1 MHSKTDRV
9 TCGNKR
15 QVMIAHARKATCVPL
30 PGGRQTWS
38 WWPPWSSGC
47 FGSLESLL
55 PGEWW
60 PFLQRSLSRLRTWC
74 VEMQQAP
81 TCGCVLVARTLY
93 THAWHVNRFLHR
105 YQKMQEIL
113 DEISSCESQSQKGVG
128 RSDPAWSLG
137 TEATLAIDVKAC
149 LGRIRCLIIVM
160 PRQLIHALVTGRPRA
175 STHMVHV
182 CASHP
187 KCLLEH
193 RVQYSVSHVSQNL
206 HSRRGRTPLAA
217 SIERCLSCTL
227 PHFVSL
233 LPLMFSSLHTK
244 HTQAGHEHAIFKRLV
259 TRLPAEGVPC
269 RHLILAPPQPA
280 SSHVWR

>member
-1 MHSKTDRV
+1 M
-9 TCGNKR
+9 
-15 QVMIAHARKATCVPL
+15 
-30 PGGRQTWS
+30 
-38 WWPPWSSGC
+38 
-47 FGSLESLL
+47 
-55 PGEWW
+55 
-60 PFLQRSLSRLRTWC
+60 
-74 VEMQQAP
+74 
-81 TCGCVLVARTLY
+81 LVARTLY

-217 SIERCLSCTL
+217 SIERCLA
-227 PHFVSL
+227 HSL
-233 LPLMFSSLHTK
+233 TFCLSSLSCSALS
-244 HTQAGHEHAIFKRLV
+244 TQN
-259 TRLPAEGVPC
+259 TRRPGTNMLFSNV
-269 RHLILAPPQPA
+269 
-280 SSHVWR
+280 S